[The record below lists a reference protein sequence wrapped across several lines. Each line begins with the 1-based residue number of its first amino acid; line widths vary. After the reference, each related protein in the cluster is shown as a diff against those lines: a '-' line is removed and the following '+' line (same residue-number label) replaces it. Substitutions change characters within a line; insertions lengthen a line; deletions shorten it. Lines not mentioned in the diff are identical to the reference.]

1 MDAQSAAVEV
11 EAKTPGAPSAVRPAS
26 PEEVWPQVAG
36 LPCMLSVELPVA
48 VFKVRDLLM
57 LDVETVVDSG
67 RPATSKVPVCVNG
80 ARVGWAEFDV
90 LRTRLAIRISELG

>member
-1 MDAQSAAVEV
+1 MDSQSAAAEV
-11 EAKTPGAPSAVRPAS
+11 EAKAQGGAPAERARSQ
-26 PEEVWPQVAG
+26 EEIWPQVAG
-36 LPCMLSVELPVA
+36 LPCVLSVELPVA

-57 LDVETVVDSG
+57 LDAETVVDSG
-67 RPATSKVPVCVNG
+67 QSATSKVPVWVNG